1 MVKEITRKKLKA
13 KIDRG
18 TTSTSRRRSRG
29 GSLRCREHKTPF
41 LSGMCNL
48 LQPPATIDRT
58 LVAVARIS
66 GSSPLVGSLYCPY
79 ISQIREMKKPLVIYW
94 GLLYTPATSPRWVI
108 LTHKLLPHNGCCN
121 A

>member
-48 LQPPATIDRT
+48 LQPSATINRT
-58 LVAVARIS
+58 LVAGAGIS
-66 GSSPLVGSLYCPY
+66 GSSPLVGSPY
-79 ISQIREMKKPLVIYW
+79 SAYLRRVP
-94 GLLYTPATSPRWVI
+94 
-108 LTHKLLPHNGCCN
+108 C
-121 A
+121 